1 MAASKYLQNVWKK
14 GMKLNSPFHKISR
27 LQSKSYYQAKNST
40 TYTFLGVFR
49 KKYVLEFQEF
59 QKNIFQFDIFSLML

>member
-14 GMKLNSPFHKISR
+14 DMKLNSPFHKISR
-27 LQSKSYYQAKNST
+27 LQSTRYYRAKSST
-40 TYTFLGVFR
+40 TYTFLGVLR

-59 QKNIFQFDIFSLML
+59 QKNIFQFDAFSLML